1 MVAYQALVLTHD
13 NETVT
18 AQYATKLTPDLP
30 KEGVLIKV
38 AYSDINYK
46 DRLTMNAKSGVLK
59 NYPAT
64 PGVDFVGT
72 VVTSD
77 NPFLKQVNAS
87 YVQATVPALASTAV
101 MHNTSKSLANGS

>member
-38 AYSDINYK
+38 AYSDINLQRPPHY
-46 DRLTMNAKSGVLK
+46 
-59 NYPAT
+59 
-64 PGVDFVGT
+64 
-72 VVTSD
+72 
-77 NPFLKQVNAS
+77 
-87 YVQATVPALASTAV
+87 
-101 MHNTSKSLANGS
+101 